1 MVLSGKVTTFVLSME
16 KYKHLTKEQRYTISA
31 CLRKKMSLSKIA
43 NLINVSKSTVSREI
57 KRNLNMYRHYVWI
70 DAQQFSDMRKH
81 IPRRTRRMTKG
92 LWGEIV
98 PLLKR
103 HWSPETI
110 VGVMRRNGRDCVSAE
125 WIYHFVRLD
134 KERGGTLY
142 TYLPHHLKHRRRP
155 VSARIPIR
163 DRVSIDERPAVVDA
177 KTRFGDWEMDTIVG
191 KDGKGAI
198 VTLVE
203 RTTKKLLMAKSPKGK
218 NAKAVAKLVVQLLK
232 PFERHVR
239 TITTDNGTEFAEHKY
254 IAKMLHTKV
263 FFAHPYS
270 SWEKG
275 LVENTNKLIRQY
287 IPNGTDFSS
296 VSDDYILY
304 VQTELNLRPRKLLN
318 FSSPKQKF
326 FLSLHNGVA
335 LDC

>member
-1 MVLSGKVTTFVLSME
+1 MSANQPSAGRLKTTPTCTGTTLQLTPSSSPRGK
-16 KYKHLTKEQRYTISA
+16 
-31 CLRKKMSLSKIA
+31 
-43 NLINVSKSTVSREI
+43 KS
-57 KRNLNMYRHYVWI
+57 
-70 DAQQFSDMRKH
+70 
-81 IPRRTRRMTKG
+81 IPRRPQK
-92 LWGEIV
+92 LSKKDWEEIEQC
-98 PLLKR
+98 LKR

-110 VGVMRRNGRDCVSAE
+110 VGVRKLEGNTCVSIE
-125 WIYHFVRLD
+125 WIYHIIRQD
-134 KERGGTLY
+134 KARGGTLY

-155 VSARIPIR
+155 VSSRIPIK

-203 RTTKKLLMAKSPKGK
+203 RTTKKMLMAKSPKGK
-218 NAKAVAKLVVQLLK
+218 NAKAVAKLVVQMLR
-232 PFERHVR
+232 PFERHVLS
-239 TITTDNGTEFAEHKY
+239 ITTDNGTEFADHKY

-263 FFAHPYS
+263 YFAHPYS

-275 LVENTNKLIRQY
+275 LIENTNKLIRQF
-287 IPNGTDFSS
+287 IPKNTDFSS
-296 VSDDYILY
+296 VSDDYILF

-326 FLSLHNGVA
+326 LLSLHNNVA
-335 LDC
+335 LRC

>member
-1 MVLSGKVTTFVLSME
+1 MK
-16 KYKHLTKEQRYTISA
+16 KYNHITKEQRYTISV
-31 CLRKKMSLSKIA
+31 CLREKKSLSEIA
-43 NLINVSKSTVSREI
+43 NLINVSKSTVSREV
-57 KRNLNMYRHYVWI
+57 KRNSNTYRHYVAI
-70 DAQQFSDMRKH
+70 DAQQFSEMRKSV
-81 IPRRTRRMTKG
+81 PRRPRK
-92 LWGEIV
+92 LSKEDWQEIEQC
-98 PLLKR
+98 LKR

-110 VGVMRRNGRDCVSAE
+110 AGVRKRDGKTCVSIE
-125 WIYHFVRLD
+125 WMYHIVRQD
-134 KERGGTLY
+134 KARGGTLY

-155 VSARIPIR
+155 VSSRIPIK
-163 DRVSIDERPAVVDA
+163 DRVSIDERPSVVDA
-177 KTRFGDWEMDTIVG
+177 KARFGDWEMDTIVG

-203 RTTKKLLMAKSPKGK
+203 RTTKKMLMAKSPKGK
-218 NAKAVAKLVVQLLK
+218 NAKTVAKLVVQLLK
-232 PFERHVR
+232 PFEHHVR

-296 VSDDYILY
+296 LSDNYILF

>member
-1 MVLSGKVTTFVLSME
+1 LVLSGKVTTFVLSME

-31 CLRKKMSLSKIA
+31 CLRKKMPLSKIA

-81 IPRRTRRMTKG
+81 IPRITRRMTKG

-318 FSSPKQKF
+318 FSSPKQIF
-326 FLSLHNGVA
+326 LLSLLNCVA
-335 LDC
+335 LDS

>member
-1 MVLSGKVTTFVLSME
+1 MK
-16 KYKHLTKEQRYTISA
+16 KYHHLTKEQRYTISA
-31 CLRKKMSLSKIA
+31 CLRKKMSATAIAKI
-43 NLINVSKSTVSREI
+43 IDVSKSTVSREI

-81 IPRRTRRMTKG
+81 IPRRTRRMTKD

-103 HWSPETI
+103 RWSPETI

-134 KERGGTLY
+134 RERGGRLY

-155 VSARIPIR
+155 VSARIPIK

-177 KTRFGDWEMDTIVG
+177 KARFGDWEMDTIVG

-203 RTTKKLLMAKSPKGK
+203 RTTKKMLMAKSPKGK
-218 NAKAVAKLVVQLLK
+218 NAKTVARLVVQMLR
-232 PFERHVR
+232 PFEHHVLS
-239 TITTDNGTEFAEHKY
+239 ITTDNGTEFAEHKY
-254 IAKMLHTKV
+254 IAKKLHTNV
-263 FFAHPYS
+263 YFAHPYS

-275 LVENTNKLIRQY
+275 LIENTNKLIRQY
-287 IPNGTDFSS
+287 IPNGTDFTS

>member
-1 MVLSGKVTTFVLSME
+1 MK
-16 KYKHLTKEQRYTISA
+16 KYNHLTKEQRYTISV
-31 CLRKKMSLSKIA
+31 CLREKVSLTNIA

-57 KRNLNMYRHYVWI
+57 KRNSNMYRHYVAI
-70 DAQQFSDMRKH
+70 DAQQFSDMRKS
-81 IPRRTRRMTKG
+81 IPRKPRK
-92 LWGEIV
+92 LSKEDWQDIEQC
-98 PLLKR
+98 LKR

-110 VGVMRRNGRDCVSAE
+110 AGVRKRDGKPCVSIE
-125 WIYHFVRLD
+125 WIYHIVRRD
-134 KERGGTLY
+134 KERGGSLY

-155 VSARIPIR
+155 VNSHIPIK

-177 KTRFGDWEMDTIVG
+177 KSRFGDWEMDTIIG

-203 RTTKKLLMAKSPKGK
+203 RTTKKMLMAKSPKGK
-218 NAKAVAKLVVQLLK
+218 NAKAVAKLVVQMLR
-232 PFERHVR
+232 PFERHVLS
-239 TITTDNGTEFAEHKY
+239 ITTDNGTEFADYKY

-275 LVENTNKLIRQY
+275 LVENTNKLVRQY

-296 VSDDYILY
+296 VSDDYILH
-304 VQTELNLRPRKLLN
+304 VQSELNLRPRKLLN
-318 FSSPKQKF
+318 FDTPKRKF
-326 FLSLHNGVA
+326 LLSLHHGVA
-335 LDC
+335 LRS